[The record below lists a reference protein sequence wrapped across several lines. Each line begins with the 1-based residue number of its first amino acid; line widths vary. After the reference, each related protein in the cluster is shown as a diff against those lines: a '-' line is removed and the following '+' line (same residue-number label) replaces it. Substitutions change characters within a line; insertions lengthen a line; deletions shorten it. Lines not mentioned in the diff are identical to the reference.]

1 MRLLTL
7 VTSLLIRIDR
17 LKNLKVFA
25 SHNAQSS
32 THAQVTLIVRIIL
45 RVPIENVRG
54 MGLSRTIADRITT
67 WRASLA
73 SFQIICVIPPPLL
86 SVSSKHPTTSA
97 KVLRTTVFMSH
108 ATRQVKLYSFSF
120 SALVV

>member
-1 MRLLTL
+1 MRLLTR

-17 LKNLKVFA
+17 LKSLKVFA
-25 SHNAQSS
+25 SHSAQSS

-54 MGLSRTIADRITT
+54 MALSKTIADRITT
-67 WRASLA
+67 WHASLA
-73 SFQIICVIPPPLL
+73 SFQIIRVIPPPLL
-86 SVSSKHPTTSA
+86 SVSSKDPTSSA
-97 KVLRTTVFMSH
+97 KVLRTSVFMSH
-108 ATRQVKLYSFSF
+108 ATKQVKLYSFSF